1 MSMISSQPTTASQD
15 RQAEACLPR
24 DVTLLQRVGTG
35 MSAIPCVG
43 LLNDISEDLSHGHA
57 MDEAF
62 QWVSA
67 LVLRAFRGNWGNI
80 SGDDAGIC
88 SNINSITLPT
98 PTMRRL
104 CAVAGRFGAPPGA
117 GSRPRGP
124 NSPPEIQKARLFPA
138 TYRDV
143 CLKSGLCGRFAAC
156 VAGWSAAQGHALR
169 GAHEPA

>member
-1 MSMISSQPTTASQD
+1 MTMISGYPTTASQD

-35 MSAIPCVG
+35 MSAIPYVG
-43 LLNDISEDLSHGHA
+43 LLNDIFADLSH
-57 MDEAF
+57 MRSVVKAF

-80 SGDDAGIC
+80 SGDCFGCAI
-88 SNINSITLPT
+88 NINALTLPS
-98 PTMRRL
+98 PTMCRL

-124 NSPPEIQKARLFPA
+124 NSPPEIQKARLFTV
-138 TYRDV
+138 TYHDV
-143 CLKSGLCGRFAAC
+143 RLKSGLRGRVAGC

-169 GAHEPA
+169 GAA